1 MIEQFPNYY
10 GTLHKAPWETSRNED
25 RNSIWFHFYYT
36 LNFHVLFLL
45 ALNTCESLK
54 GFKKPGRKEQVS
66 SLHTWNS
73 SVTKFV
79 SSLRGQ
85 VLQ

>member
-1 MIEQFPNYY
+1 M
-10 GTLHKAPWETSRNED
+10 K
-25 RNSIWFHFYYT
+25 FHFYYT

-45 ALNTCESLK
+45 ALNTRESLK

-73 SVTKFV
+73 SVTIACIKPSWAGIAI
-79 SSLRGQ
+79 SSFH
-85 VLQ
+85 V